1 LLAKKKSHRNIG
13 NEEKRK
19 RLKEKLQQAKAALED
34 ADEDDEVL
42 SEPEEEN
49 D

>member
-1 LLAKKKSHRNIG
+1 
-13 NEEKRK
+13 
-19 RLKEKLQQAKAALED
+19 LQQAKAALED